1 MLHPELGTGTTQ
13 GDFDMA
19 RQTKMKIAALATA
32 LVATLGL
39 AAVAPATAVDSGKST
54 VQMRGGGDAWCC

>member
-1 MLHPELGTGTTQ
+1 MRSSGTGTTQ

-32 LVATLGL
+32 LVATLGM
-39 AAVAPATAVDSGKST
+39 AAVSPATASDSGRTSIN
-54 VQMRGGGDAWCC
+54 MRGGGDAYCC

>member
-19 RQTKMKIAALATA
+19 RQTKIKFAALATA
-32 LVATLGL
+32 LVATLSL
-39 AAVAPATAVDSGKST
+39 AAVSLATSADSGKTSIT
-54 VQMRGGGDAWCC
+54 HMRGEIGTCC

>member
-19 RQTKMKIAALATA
+19 RQTKIKFAAFATA
-32 LVATLGL
+32 VVATLSL
-39 AAVAPATAVDSGKST
+39 AAVSPAASADHSGKT
-54 VQMRGGGDAWCC
+54 TITKQARETWCC

>member
-19 RQTKMKIAALATA
+19 RQTKIKFAALATA
-32 LVATLGL
+32 VVATLSL
-39 AAVAPATAVDSGKST
+39 AAVSPAASVDSGKT
-54 VQMRGGGDAWCC
+54 VITHMKGEACC